1 MAYYLLPGMK
11 RLAERES
18 WLVRKLKSANHAALG
33 FAFTQGLLL
42 GVTALAVL
50 GAGAGALG
58 LKRAFLP
65 AFNEGTFTINSP
77 FNPGVSLSRST
88 RVGSIAERLLL
99 DVPK

>member
-1 MAYYLLPGMK
+1 
-11 RLAERES
+11 
-18 WLVRKLKSANHAALG
+18 
-33 FAFTQGLLL
+33 LLL

-65 AFNEGTFTINSP
+65 AFNEGTFTINIA
-77 FNPGVSLSRST
+77 FNPGVSLSEST

-99 DVPK
+99 DVPEVISVGRRTGRAELDEHA